1 MNFFHLSPE
10 INVVLALKMDLE
22 KIKRFANSEFESW
35 KIAKAVTEV
44 KNEIKDAE
52 QGRDVV
58 MSDVF
63 KTLRDPL
70 IEQQKKTDAK
80 QDAVIEQLRQNQLA
94 LTGGIQDIVTLNR
107 ELPQLP
113 AESDEASKEKLT
125 LVPNNLFSAEDL
137 SFIKSIGLPEPNA
150 LLGLSGEYLAE
161 ITHVTKKER
170 KKISDKI
177 TGVKNKKGL
186 TPTQKDEE
194 VKQLE
199 KQRDRERPIF
209 DNYLTTITM
218 VQAIPKYTKKKG
230 SGIRKYKQPKRNAY
244 KISDSSFG
252 NLSVDVPKLKNEMKL
267 NVFRGGKI
275 VYNADADKSLVDLLT
290 KRFNPKRS
298 YSLNAV
304 KIFNDLNLLANLPKH
319 PSSGK
324 SKLLGSGVV
333 YYNDPNKC
341 PEKQLELVSKFLRSL
356 FYGNHPPSMAH
367 GRGRESEQAAAEES
381 REKDFCWEKTAHST
395 KSPSWEQF
403 FKTKMERYPP
413 V

>member
-1 MNFFHLSPE
+1 
-10 INVVLALKMDLE
+10 MDLK

-150 LLGLSGEYLAE
+150 LLGLSGEDLAE

-199 KQRDRERPIF
+199 KQRDRETPIF

-275 VYNADADKSLVDLLT
+275 VYHADVDKSLVDLLT

-333 YYNDPNKC
+333 YYNDPN
-341 PEKQLELVSKFLRSL
+341 ELAERMKILVGAIAA
-356 FYGNHPPSMAH
+356 GNN
-367 GRGRESEQAAAEES
+367 
-381 REKDFCWEKTAHST
+381 
-395 KSPSWEQF
+395 SPVI
-403 FKTKMERYPP
+403 KMICQ
-413 V
+413 

>member
-1 MNFFHLSPE
+1 
-10 INVVLALKMDLE
+10 MDLE
-22 KIKRFANSEFESW
+22 KIRRFANSEFESW

-150 LLGLSGEYLAE
+150 LLGLSGEDLAE

-177 TGVKNKKGL
+177 TGIKNKKGL

-244 KISDSSFG
+244 KISDSSYG

-275 VYNADADKSLVDLLT
+275 VYHADADKSLVDLLT

-298 YSLNAV
+298 YSLNAA

-333 YYNDPNKC
+333 YYNDPNELAERMKILVGAIAAGNNS
-341 PEKQLELVSKFLRSL
+341 PVIKNDLSMINDEFLKIGAIDQTIHEK
-356 FYGNHPPSMAH
+356 FY
-367 GRGRESEQAAAEES
+367 
-381 REKDFCWEKTAHST
+381 KKYI
-395 KSPSWEQF
+395 K
-403 FKTKMERYPP
+403 
-413 V
+413 

>member
-1 MNFFHLSPE
+1 
-10 INVVLALKMDLE
+10 MDLE

-80 QDAVIEQLRQNQLA
+80 QDAVIEQLRENQLA
-94 LTGGIQDIVTLNR
+94 LTGGLKDLVESNRDILTLQQ
-107 ELPQLP
+107 ELPQIETPVEEESGVTQANVENRFDKDDKIILKNFKLP
-113 AESDEASKEKLT
+113 KPSELMGMTDGRLEVIKGKSLAHLKE
-125 LVPNNLFSAEDL
+125 
-137 SFIKSIGLPEPNA
+137 
-150 LLGLSGEYLAE
+150 
-161 ITHVTKKER
+161 VTN
-170 KKISDKI
+170 KIS
-177 TGVKNKKGL
+177 GKKRHMTAL
-186 TPTQKDEE
+186 KKKAVTIPQKDHDDLESFTRE
-194 VKQLE
+194 KKSLSTYANAIDDVLNLRKYYMKPKQ
-199 KQRDRERPIF
+199 
-209 DNYLTTITM
+209 
-218 VQAIPKYTKKKG
+218 G

-252 NLSVDVPKLKNEMKL
+252 NLSVDVPRLKNEMKL

-275 VYNADADKSLVDLLT
+275 VYHADADKSLVDLLT

-333 YYNDPNKC
+333 YYNDPNELAERMKILVGAIAAGNNS
-341 PEKQLELVSKFLRSL
+341 PVIKNDLSMINDEFLKIGAIDQTIHEKLRDLV
-356 FYGNHPPSMAH
+356 M
-367 GRGRESEQAAAEES
+367 
-381 REKDFCWEKTAHST
+381 
-395 KSPSWEQF
+395 
-403 FKTKMERYPP
+403 
-413 V
+413 

>member
-1 MNFFHLSPE
+1 
-10 INVVLALKMDLE
+10 MDLE

-80 QDAVIEQLRQNQLA
+80 QDAVIEQLRENQLA

-150 LLGLSGEYLAE
+150 LLGLSGEDLAE

-186 TPTQKDEE
+186 TLTQKDEE

-199 KQRDRERPIF
+199 KQRDHERPIF

-244 KISDSSFG
+244 KISDSSYG

-275 VYNADADKSLVDLLT
+275 VYHADADKSLVDLLT
-290 KRFNPKRS
+290 KRFNPKSS

-333 YYNDPNKC
+333 YYNDPNELAERMKILVGAIAAGNNS
-341 PEKQLELVSKFLRSL
+341 PVIKNDLSMINDEFLKIGAIDQTIHEK
-356 FYGNHPPSMAH
+356 FY
-367 GRGRESEQAAAEES
+367 
-381 REKDFCWEKTAHST
+381 KKYI
-395 KSPSWEQF
+395 K
-403 FKTKMERYPP
+403 
-413 V
+413 

>member
-1 MNFFHLSPE
+1 
-10 INVVLALKMDLE
+10 MDLE
-22 KIKRFANSEFESW
+22 KIKRFADSQFEGW

-44 KNEIKDAE
+44 KNEIKNAE
-52 QGRDVV
+52 QGRDIA

-63 KTLRDPL
+63 KTLREPL

-113 AESDEASKEKLT
+113 VESDEASKEKLTT

-137 SFIKSIGLPEPNA
+137 IFIRSIGLPEPNA
-150 LLGLSGEYLAE
+150 LLSLPEEDLAE

-199 KQRDRERPIF
+199 KQRNLERPIF
-209 DNYLTTITM
+209 DNYLTTISM

-252 NLSVDVPKLKNEMKL
+252 NLSVDVPRLINEMKL
-267 NVFRGGKI
+267 NVFRGGKLI
-275 VYNADADKSLVDLLT
+275 YEADADKSLIDLLT
-290 KRFNPKRS
+290 KRFNPRKR

-304 KIFNDLNLLANLPKH
+304 KIFNDLNLLANLPRH

-333 YYNDPNKC
+333 YYNDPN
-341 PEKQLELVSKFLRSL
+341 ELAERMKILVGSMAAGNNSPVIKNDLSMINDEFLRIGAIDQTMHEK
-356 FYGNHPPSMAH
+356 FY
-367 GRGRESEQAAAEES
+367 
-381 REKDFCWEKTAHST
+381 KKYI
-395 KSPSWEQF
+395 K
-403 FKTKMERYPP
+403 
-413 V
+413 

>member
-22 KIKRFANSEFESW
+22 KIRRFANSEFESW

-113 AESDEASKEKLT
+113 AESDEASKEKLI

-150 LLGLSGEYLAE
+150 LLGLSGEDLAE

-177 TGVKNKKGL
+177 TGAKNKKGL

-230 SGIRKYKQPKRNAY
+230 SGVRKYKQPKRNAY

-252 NLSVDVPKLKNEMKL
+252 NLSVNVPKLKNEMKL

-275 VYNADADKSLVDLLT
+275 VYHADADKSLVDLLT

-304 KIFNDLNLLANLPKH
+304 KIFNDLNLLANHPKH

-333 YYNDPNKC
+333 YYNDPNELAERMKILVGAIAAGNNS
-341 PEKQLELVSKFLRSL
+341 PVIKNDLSMINDEFLKIGAIDQTIHEK
-356 FYGNHPPSMAH
+356 FY
-367 GRGRESEQAAAEES
+367 
-381 REKDFCWEKTAHST
+381 KKYI
-395 KSPSWEQF
+395 K
-403 FKTKMERYPP
+403 
-413 V
+413 

>member
-1 MNFFHLSPE
+1 
-10 INVVLALKMDLE
+10 MDLE
-22 KIKRFANSEFESW
+22 KNKRFANSEFESW

-58 MSDVF
+58 MSDVS

-150 LLGLSGEYLAE
+150 LLGLSGEDLAE

-177 TGVKNKKGL
+177 TGAKNKKGL

-230 SGIRKYKQPKRNAY
+230 SGVRKYKQPKRNAY

-252 NLSVDVPKLKNEMKL
+252 NLSVDVPRLKNEMKL

-275 VYNADADKSLVDLLT
+275 VYHADADKSLVDLLT

-333 YYNDPNKC
+333 YYNDPNELAERMKILVGAIAAGNNS
-341 PEKQLELVSKFLRSL
+341 PVIKNDLSMINDEFLKIGAIDQTIHEK
-356 FYGNHPPSMAH
+356 FY
-367 GRGRESEQAAAEES
+367 
-381 REKDFCWEKTAHST
+381 KKYI
-395 KSPSWEQF
+395 K
-403 FKTKMERYPP
+403 
-413 V
+413 

>member
-1 MNFFHLSPE
+1 
-10 INVVLALKMDLE
+10 MDLE

-150 LLGLSGEYLAE
+150 LLGLSGEDLAE

-177 TGVKNKKGL
+177 TGAKNKKGL

-199 KQRDRERPIF
+199 NQRDRERPIF

-275 VYNADADKSLVDLLT
+275 VYHADADKSLVDLLT

-333 YYNDPNKC
+333 YYNDPNELAERMKILVGAIAAGNNS
-341 PEKQLELVSKFLRSL
+341 PVIKNDLSMINDEFLKIGAIDQTIHEK
-356 FYGNHPPSMAH
+356 FY
-367 GRGRESEQAAAEES
+367 
-381 REKDFCWEKTAHST
+381 KKYI
-395 KSPSWEQF
+395 K
-403 FKTKMERYPP
+403 
-413 V
+413 